1 MGTFNALSLV
11 KGCQMYLSSL
21 KMRLVACAERC
32 LALRRQLLP
41 AACSVVLLIVAVPAD
56 AVGLTLENAVAMAV
70 QNNKDLQASRY
81 AVAQAR
87 ARLLQAGLPA
97 NPRLELSKRSDRIFR
112 NEGEYTVSVGISQQ
126 FPVTGRL
133 ARQQDVARV
142 DVALAIAE
150 IRQAELKL
158 ANDVAS
164 GFYRVLALNRQ
175 LEARERSIDIDQA
188 LVRSTSNRFKAAEV
202 SELDVNAARLDLQ
215 RLSQE
220 RLLLQSQRST
230 QLAQLSQALGN
241 ADARPVD
248 LDDTLPAFEP
258 LPGLPEQQAEAVSLR
273 PDLRFAVL
281 SADRA
286 KADQML
292 ARAQRWEDWT
302 VGVGVEQGRTA
313 VDGAPPQRASRAIGV
328 TLSIPLPFRNGNQG
342 RIAETIAAGDQADAR
357 IEALK
362 LGIGSEVAIVHA
374 EAERLR
380 QAIAG
385 YKSDMLPIAE
395 RNVRLAQ
402 QGYNQGLVSI
412 VEVVQAQRQ
421 QGELNAAYLTTL
433 DQYLQTLARLRTATG
448 AYLKD
453 VKPSDE

>member
-1 MGTFNALSLV
+1 MDSFATRWCGPAPW
-11 KGCQMYLSSL
+11 
-21 KMRLVACAERC
+21 RLVVGV
-32 LALRRQLLP
+32 
-41 AACSVVLLIVAVPAD
+41 ACSVLLGGWASPAR
-56 AVGLTLENAVAMAV
+56 AAGLTLETAIGIAVE
-70 QNNKDLQASRY
+70 NNKDLRATRY

-97 NPRLELSKRSDRIFR
+97 NPRLDVSRRSDRIFG
-112 NEGEYTVSVGISQQ
+112 NEGEYTISVGISQQ

-142 DVALAIAE
+142 DVALAVAE

-158 ANDVAS
+158 ASDVAS

-175 LEARERSIDIDQA
+175 LKARERSIEIDEA

-202 SELDVNAARLDLQ
+202 SELDVNAARLDLR

-230 QLAQLSQALGN
+230 QLAQLTQLLGN
-241 ADARPVD
+241 AAAQPLE
-248 LDDTLPAFEP
+248 LDDTLPALDL
-258 LPGLPEQQAEAVSLR
+258 LPSLPEQQSEALSLR
-273 PDLRFAVL
+273 PDLRFALVN
-281 SADRA
+281 ADRA
-286 KADQML
+286 KADQGL

-302 VGVGVEQGRTA
+302 VSVGVEQGRQ
-313 VDGAPPQRASRAIGV
+313 VIEGVPPQRASRAIGV
-328 TLSIPLPFRNGNQG
+328 TLSIPLPLRNGNQG
-342 RIAETIAAGDQADAR
+342 RIAETIAAGDQAAAR

-362 LGIGSEVAIVHA
+362 LGIGSEVASVYA
-374 EAERLR
+374 EAELLR
-380 QAIAG
+380 QAIAS
-385 YKSDMLPIAE
+385 YERDMLPIGE

-421 QGELNAAYLTTL
+421 HGELNAAYLTSL
-433 DQYLQTLARLRTATG
+433 DQYLQALARLRTATG
-448 AYLKD
+448 GYLKD
-453 VKPSDE
+453 LKSVDE

>member
-1 MGTFNALSLV
+1 MSRSIM
-11 KGCQMYLSSL
+11 QMLP
-21 KMRLVACAERC
+21 VAKFWT
-32 LALRRQLLP
+32 LQALRRGLVILASGASLCGAGV
-41 AACSVVLLIVAVPAD
+41 AASAAN
-56 AVGLTLENAVAMAV
+56 LTLDGAIEMAV
-70 QNNKDLQASRY
+70 QSNKDLQASRY
-81 AVAQAR
+81 AVQQAR

-97 NPRLELSKRSDRIFR
+97 NPRLEISKRSDRLFK
-112 NEGEYTVSVGISQQ
+112 NEGEYTASIGISQQ

-142 DVALAIAE
+142 DVALAVAE

-158 ANDVAS
+158 ASDVAS
-164 GFYRVLALNRQ
+164 GYYRVLALNRQ
-175 LEARERSIDIDQA
+175 IEARQRAIEIDQA

-230 QLAQLSQALGN
+230 QLAQLTLLLGG
-241 ADARPVD
+241 AFAQP
-248 LDDTLPAFEP
+248 LELEDTLPALDV
-258 LPGLPEQQAEAVSLR
+258 LPSLPEQQREAVILR
-273 PDLRFAVL
+273 PDLRSAVL

-286 KADQML
+286 KADQSL

-302 VGVGVEQGRTA
+302 VSVGVEQGRQ
-313 VDGAPPQRASRAIGV
+313 VIDGAPPQRLSRGVGV
-328 TLSIPLPFRNGNQG
+328 TLSIPFPFRNGNQG
-342 RIAETIAAGDQADAR
+342 RIAETIAAGDQANAR
-357 IEALK
+357 IEALQ
-362 LGIGSEVAIVHA
+362 LGIRSEVASVYA

-380 QAIAG
+380 EVIAG
-385 YKSDMLPIAE
+385 YQRDMLPIGE

-421 QGELNAAYLTTL
+421 LGELNNAYLASL
-433 DQYLQTLARLRTATG
+433 DQYLQTLARLRTAAAG
-448 AYLKD
+448 YLKFL
-453 VKPSDE
+453 KTPDE